1 MESMNLP
8 AILTPDIGLLFWMLL
23 AFLVV
28 FFLLAKFG
36 FPAIV
41 NMVEERKNF
50 IDESLRSA
58 RQANERLAGI
68 EAESK
73 KILQEA
79 HEQQASILKEAM
91 ATRDTI
97 IKEAQKKAEAEG
109 SRLLEEARI
118 QIQAEKENAVRD
130 IRNHVAE
137 LSIQIAEKLVRRQL
151 DSELKQ
157 EAFINDV
164 LDEIK

>member
-79 HEQQASILKEAM
+79 HEQQAAILKEAM
-91 ATRDTI
+91 VTRDAI
-97 IKEAQKKAEAEG
+97 IKDAQKKAEAEG
-109 SRLLEEARI
+109 SRLLEEVRT

-130 IRNHVAE
+130 IRSHVAE
-137 LSIQIAEKLVRRQL
+137 LSIQIAEKLVRKQL

>member
-1 MESMNLP
+1 MNLP

-79 HEQQASILKEAM
+79 HEQQAAILKEAM
-91 ATRDTI
+91 VTRDTI
-97 IKEAQKKAEAEG
+97 IKDAQKKAEAEG
-109 SRLLEEARI
+109 SRLLEEART

-130 IRNHVAE
+130 IRSHVAE
-137 LSIQIAEKLVRRQL
+137 LSIQIAEKLVRKQL

>member
-1 MESMNLP
+1 MNLP

-79 HEQQASILKEAM
+79 HEQQAAILKEAM
-91 ATRDTI
+91 VTRDAI
-97 IKEAQKKAEAEG
+97 IKDAQKKAEAEG
-109 SRLLEEARI
+109 SRLLEEART

-130 IRNHVAE
+130 IRSHVAE
-137 LSIQIAEKLVRRQL
+137 LSIQIAEKLVRKQL